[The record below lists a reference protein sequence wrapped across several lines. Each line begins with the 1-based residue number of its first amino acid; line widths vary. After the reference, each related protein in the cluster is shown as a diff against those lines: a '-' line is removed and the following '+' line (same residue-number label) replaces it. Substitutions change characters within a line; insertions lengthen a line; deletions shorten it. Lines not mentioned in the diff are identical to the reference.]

1 MTPQHDDEIWRT
13 RFIQINMV
21 RLGGT
26 AIVFLGLAIWYT
38 NLLVQ
43 GGTIVL
49 GLPLALGGL
58 EQLPV
63 ADQVSNAKAGHSR
76 LPGAEEFS
84 RAPQF

>member
-1 MTPQHDDEIWRT
+1 MTPQPDDEIWRT

-38 NLLVQ
+38 NLLVE

-58 EQLPV
+58 V
-63 ADQVSNAKAGHSR
+63 VSFLGPKWLARHWKRQDGR
-76 LPGAEEFS
+76 
-84 RAPQF
+84 

>member
-1 MTPQHDDEIWRT
+1 MTPHHDDEIWRT

-38 NLLVQ
+38 NLLVE

-49 GLPLALGGL
+49 GLPLALAGL
-58 EQLPV
+58 V
-63 ADQVSNAKAGHSR
+63 VSFLGPKWLSR
-76 LPGAEEFS
+76 HWKRQDG
-84 RAPQF
+84 R